1 MSIENQIFEHYRQ
14 GKRQIKSAKQLLKSH
29 SYYVFNFNKI
39 DELYKAYV
47 QKQEDENNKPIKF
60 NKWGA
65 KVRKAISVLDECI
78 PN

>member
-1 MSIENQIFEHYRQ
+1 
-14 GKRQIKSAKQLLKSH
+14 
-29 SYYVFNFNKI
+29 
-39 DELYKAYV
+39 ELYKAYV